1 MNRMSKTIL
10 SFDIGIKNLAWCVTQ
25 QKTGEIFQILGW
37 GNYNLLEERETEG
50 ATSKGPTCNSC
61 AAKAK
66 YVSQKGICCGKH
78 VPQSH
83 PLLKDL
89 SGALLTKLPAVNV
102 LKGLLQAKAV
112 KPLPKGKDALVEK
125 LKEFY
130 SIPAPK
136 IKVPH
141 AAAIDISKMH
151 DSIRGFVR
159 TNLRPFYGQ
168 LTEVRL
174 ENQPVLK
181 NPVMKT
187 IQILLFATLRDDIIE
202 VRKTDCPLFKLVH
215 AGMKVKGKESGD
227 KGYKAR
233 KDGSEARTLES
244 LVPSKVQKASEWKA
258 FFEGHKKRSD
268 LADAFCMCLDGH
280 GISASNNA

>member
-1 MNRMSKTIL
+1 MSKGIL
-10 SFDIGIKNLAWCVTQ
+10 SFDIGIKNLAWCLTQ
-25 QKTGEIFQILGW
+25 QEKSEVFSISGW
-37 GNYNLLEERETEG
+37 GNYNLLEERETESP
-50 ATSKGPTCNSC
+50 AAKGPVCGSC

-66 YVSQKGICCGKH
+66 YVSQKGLSCARH
-78 VPQSH
+78 APQTH
-83 PLLKDL
+83 PILKDL
-89 SGALLTKLPAVNV
+89 SGTALAKLPSATEVKN
-102 LKGLLQAKAV
+102 LLQAKGV
-112 KPLPKGKDALVEK
+112 KPLPKGKEAMTEK

-130 SIPAPK
+130 SIPVPK

-141 AAAIDISKMH
+141 AAAIDISKIH
-151 DSIRGFVR
+151 DSLRNFVVA
-159 TNLRPFYGQ
+159 Q
-168 LTEVRL
+168 LSKHFQTITEVRL

-187 IQILLFATLRDDIIE
+187 IQILLFATLRDAMLAGGHQA
-202 VRKTDCPLFKLVH
+202 TFKLVH

-233 KDGSEARTLES
+233 KEGSEARTLDMF
-244 LVPSKVQKASEWKA
+244 SKNKFVKSAEWKA
-258 FFEGHKKRSD
+258 FFQGHKKRSD

>member
-1 MNRMSKTIL
+1 MSKTIL

-25 QKTGEIFQILGW
+25 QKAGEVFQILGW
-37 GNYNLLEERETEG
+37 GNYNLLEERETE
-50 ATSKGPTCNSC
+50 AAASKGPVCNLCS
-61 AAKAK
+61 AKAK
-66 YVSQKGICCGKH
+66 YISQKGISCARH

-83 PLLKDL
+83 PILKDL
-89 SGALLTKLPAVNV
+89 SGVSLTKLPAVNL
-102 LKGLLQAKAV
+102 LKNLVQAKGV
-112 KPLPKGKDALVEK
+112 KPLPKGKDALIEK

-136 IKVPH
+136 IKVAH

-151 DSIRGFVR
+151 DSIRGFIR
-159 TNLRPFYGQ
+159 SNLTPFYGQ

-187 IQILLFATLRDDIIE
+187 IQILLFATLRDDILG
-202 VRKTDCPLFKLVH
+202 VRKSDCPIFKLVH

-233 KDGSEARTLES
+233 KEGSESRTLES
-244 LVPSKVQKASEWKA
+244 FVSSKVQKANEWKS

>member
-1 MNRMSKTIL
+1 MSQTIL
-10 SFDIGIKNLAWCVTQ
+10 SFDIGIKNLAWCITQ
-25 QKTGEIFQILGW
+25 KQTSEVFQILGW
-37 GNYNLLEERETEG
+37 GNYNLLEERETESPS
-50 ATSKGPTCNSC
+50 AKGPVCASC
-61 AAKAK
+61 SAKAK
-66 YVSQKGICCGKH
+66 YISQKGISCARH
-78 VPQSH
+78 APQTH
-83 PLLKDL
+83 PILKDL
-89 SGALLTKLPAVNV
+89 SGTTLSKLPQVDT
-102 LKGLLQAKAV
+102 LKQLLQAKGV

-125 LKEFY
+125 IKEFY
-130 SIPAPK
+130 SIPVTK

-141 AAAIDISKMH
+141 AAAIDISKIH
-151 DSIRGFVR
+151 DSMRNFVR
-159 TNLRPFYGQ
+159 TNLAPFYGQ

-187 IQILLFATLRDDIIE
+187 IQILLFATLRDSVIDSKKADS
-202 VRKTDCPLFKLVH
+202 VPTFKLVH
-215 AGMKVKGKESGD
+215 AGMKVKGKEAGD

-233 KDGSEARTLES
+233 KEGSEARTQDILGGTRF
-244 LVPSKVQKASEWKA
+244 QKAAEWKS

>member
-1 MNRMSKTIL
+1 MSQTIL
-10 SFDIGIKNLAWCVTQ
+10 SFDIGIKNLAWCITQ
-25 QKTGEIFQILGW
+25 KQTGEVFQILGW

-50 ATSKGPTCNSC
+50 PQSKGPVCGSC

-66 YVSQKGICCGKH
+66 YVSSKGISCGKH
-78 VPQSH
+78 VPQTH
-83 PLLKDL
+83 PILKDL
-89 SGALLTKLPAVNV
+89 SGAILTKIPPVGT
-102 LKGLLQAKAV
+102 LKNLLQAKGV
-112 KPLPKGKDALVEK
+112 KPIPKGKDVMLEK

-130 SIPAPK
+130 SLPAPK

-141 AAAIDISKMH
+141 AAAIDISKIH
-151 DSIRGFVR
+151 DSLRRFVEG
-159 TNLRPFYGQ
+159 NLATFYGQ

-187 IQILLFATLRDDIIE
+187 IQILLFATLRDSIIE
-202 VRKTDCPLFKLVH
+202 SKKAIQTPVFRLVH

-233 KDGSEARTLES
+233 KEGSETRTLEFLS
-244 LVPSKVQKASEWKA
+244 GQTKFQKANEWKS

-280 GISASNNA
+280 GLGASKNA

>member
-1 MNRMSKTIL
+1 MSQTIL
-10 SFDIGIKNLAWCVTQ
+10 SFDIGIKNLAWCITQ
-25 QKTGEIFQILGW
+25 KQTGEVFQILGW
-37 GNYNLLEERETEG
+37 GNYNLLEEKETESPS
-50 ATSKGPTCNSC
+50 AKGPVCGSC

-66 YVSQKGICCGKH
+66 YISQKGICCGKH
-78 VPQSH
+78 VPSTH

-89 SGALLTKLPAVNV
+89 SGTVLAKIPAMGV
-102 LKGLLQAKAV
+102 LKSLLQAKGV
-112 KPLPKGKDALVEK
+112 KPLPKGKDAIVDK

-130 SIPAPK
+130 SLPAPK

-141 AAAIDISKMH
+141 AAAIDISKIH
-151 DSIRGFVR
+151 DSIRNF
-159 TNLRPFYGQ
+159 TSSQLSKFFPQ

-187 IQILLFATLRDDIIE
+187 IQILLFATLRDAILTTG
-202 VRKTDCPLFKLVH
+202 RNPTFKLVH
-215 AGMKVKGKESGD
+215 AGMKVKGKETGD

-233 KDGSEARTLES
+233 KEGSEAQTLAVLNE
-244 LVPSKVQKASEWKA
+244 KRFQKAAEWKV

-268 LADAFCMCLDGH
+268 LADAFNMCLDGH
-280 GISASNNA
+280 GITASKNA

>member
-1 MNRMSKTIL
+1 M
-10 SFDIGIKNLAWCVTQ
+10 
-25 QKTGEIFQILGW
+25 
-37 GNYNLLEERETEG
+37 
-50 ATSKGPTCNSC
+50 
-61 AAKAK
+61 
-66 YVSQKGICCGKH
+66 
-78 VPQSH
+78 
-83 PLLKDL
+83 
-89 SGALLTKLPAVNV
+89 
-102 LKGLLQAKAV
+102 
-112 KPLPKGKDALVEK
+112 VEK

-136 IKVPH
+136 VKVPH
-141 AAAIDISKMH
+141 AAAIDISRIH
-151 DSIRGFVR
+151 DSLRNFVR
-159 TNLRPFYGQ
+159 NSLSSFYGQ

-187 IQILLFATLRDDIIE
+187 IQILLFATLRDNVIE
-202 VRKTDCPLFKLVH
+202 TKKTEIPIFKLVH

-233 KDGSEARTLES
+233 KDGSETRTLEYI
-244 LVPSKVQKASEWKA
+244 VPAKVQTAVEWKS

-280 GISASNNA
+280 GLSAANNA